1 MAKTIF
7 WYDLETSGTQPRWDR
22 IVQVAGFRTGLD
34 LEPVG
39 DEYCRYVRLPDEVL
53 PDPDAVLVTG
63 ITPQRTHLEG
73 VGEWQAMAEVHDLF
87 SVPGTCVAG
96 FNSLRFDDEF
106 IRHAFFRALLDPYA
120 REWRDGNSRWDII
133 DLVRATGALRPEGI
147 EWPVDDEGLPVYR
160 LEAVAAAN
168 GLEHDHAHDA
178 LSDVRAT
185 VALARLIRRHQPRL
199 YAYYF
204 DARFKKHPKALLEP
218 FGENVCVH
226 VSGMYPR
233 ARFGVA
239 PVLSICQHPTNS
251 NSIVVAD
258 LGADI
263 DCLLNWPATELREAL
278 FTAGVPVRPPLKEV
292 RINRCP
298 FIAPFEVLTPANLA
312 RLELDEDVIARRRRA
327 LQGARAAVAAK
338 VREVYRGARPDSAPD
353 ADAAL
358 YDGFVADEDRARCAS
373 LQQALRAG
381 RWLDLDYRDARL
393 GELAPRLKARNFP
406 QWMTPEEADREHQ
419 RVRAYLHTPD
429 APWRTLDTFEA
440 RLAELDRGTV
450 VSDLADHARAL
461 RAAYP

>member
-1 MAKTIF
+1 
-7 WYDLETSGTQPRWDR
+7 
-22 IVQVAGFRTGLD
+22 
-34 LEPVG
+34 
-39 DEYCRYVRLPDEVL
+39 
-53 PDPDAVLVTG
+53 
-63 ITPQRTHLEG
+63 
-73 VGEWQAMAEVHDLF
+73 
-87 SVPGTCVAG
+87 
-96 FNSLRFDDEF
+96 
-106 IRHAFFRALLDPYA
+106 
-120 REWRDGNSRWDII
+120 
-133 DLVRATGALRPEGI
+133 LRPEGI

-450 VSDLADHARAL
+450 VSDLAEHARAL